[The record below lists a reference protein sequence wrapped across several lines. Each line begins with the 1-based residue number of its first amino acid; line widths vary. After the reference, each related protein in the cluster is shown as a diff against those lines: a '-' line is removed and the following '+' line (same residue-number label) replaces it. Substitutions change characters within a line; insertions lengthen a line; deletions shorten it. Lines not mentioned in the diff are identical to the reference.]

1 MADFDEAKDKIM
13 LGAERK
19 SMVMSKEDRKLA
31 AYHEAGHA
39 IVAKLLPGAQPIHK
53 ATIIPRGQ
61 TMGMVSFLADE
72 RHSVSE
78 TRLRTH
84 LATALGGCCAES
96 LIFKERSTG
105 AQGDYKQ
112 VTALARSMVCE
123 WGMSK
128 QLGPLSFGNEEEE
141 VFLGK
146 EFARTRNFS
155 EQTAQAID
163 QEIRDLVLAAEETA
177 AGLLEK
183 NQDKL
188 HALAHALLRFEMLDD
203 AEIDNI
209 LALGPPEVEGG
220 EPSVAT
226 GSPAGERN
234 PGGAGHWRRRV
245 HDLDPGKPQHG
256 LPLPRADHGHSQRN
270 SRLLFRWRPLPRAQ
284 GRGGAW
290 PADGRRRRRYHRCGR
305 RVLASSPLRRG
316 PAGGIYPRSANG

>member
-1 MADFDEAKDKIM
+1 MVDFEEAKDKVM
-13 LGAERK
+13 MGAERK
-19 SMVMSKEDRKLA
+19 SMVMTEEDKKLA

-84 LATALGGCCAES
+84 LATALGGCCAET

-112 VTALARSMVCE
+112 VTSLARSMVCE

-128 QLGPLSFGNEEEE
+128 RLGPLSFGNEDDE

-155 EQTAQAID
+155 ERTAQAID
-163 QEIRDLVLAAEETA
+163 QEIIDLVLTAEKKAAD
-177 AGLLEK
+177 LLEN

-188 HALAHALLRFEMLDD
+188 HALAQALLQFEMLDD
-203 AEIDNI
+203 AEIDRI
-209 LALGPPEVEGG
+209 LAAPPLEGEGG
-220 EPSVAT
+220 EQSATQGSSAKAEIKEAPAT
-226 GSPAGERN
+226 GEE
-234 PGGAGHWRRRV
+234 
-245 HDLDPGKPQHG
+245 GK
-256 LPLPRADHGHSQRN
+256 
-270 SRLLFRWRPLPRAQ
+270 
-284 GRGGAW
+284 
-290 PADGRRRRRYHRCGR
+290 
-305 RVLASSPLRRG
+305 
-316 PAGGIYPRSANG
+316 